1 MAQNLDTGLWSVL
14 PTPFH
19 GANFEIDHS
28 AVRRLAEGLSEMRI
42 LRGLVVLGVFGESAR
57 LDPRERVEVL
67 TTVRSAVDLPLVV
80 GITGTDTGDCADS
93 ARELVAAGG
102 GNVRAVMV
110 QINSAESEQLR
121 AHLDAV
127 HRACGTGVVVQD
139 YPAMTGVTITP
150 TTLAGVVNAL
160 PYVVAVKSE
169 APPTGAVIAEL
180 AAQVQVPVF
189 GGLGGLG
196 LLDELLAGAA
206 GAMTGFSYPEAIAN
220 ALAAWGS
227 GEGSGDFAAARASYA
242 PWLPLVNFEA
252 QPQIGLAIRKRI
264 WAARGFISDAAVRP
278 PAATFPPALEPILA
292 AHLAAVPTL
301 AQHERVT

>member
-19 GANFEIDHS
+19 GPHFEIDHPS
-28 AVRRLAEGLSEMRI
+28 VRRLAGGLSEMRT

-57 LDPRERVEVL
+57 LAPRERVEVL
-67 TTVRSAVDLPLVV
+67 LTVRSAVDLPLVI
-80 GITGTDTGDCADS
+80 GITGTDTAGCADS

-102 GNVRAVMV
+102 DRVQAVMV
-110 QINSAESEQLR
+110 QINSAEPEQLT

-127 HRACGTGVVVQD
+127 HDACGTGVVVQD
-139 YPAMTGVTITP
+139 YPAMTGVRITP
-150 TTLAGVVNAL
+150 SALAKVVNAR

-169 APPTGAVIAEL
+169 SPPTGAVIAEL
-180 AAQVQVPVF
+180 AAQVQAPVF

-206 GAMTGFSYPEAIAN
+206 GAMTGFAYPEAIAS
-220 ALAAWGS
+220 ALAAWDG
-227 GEGSGDFAAARASYA
+227 GDFAAARASYA

-252 QPQIGLAIRKRI
+252 QPQIGLAIRKRV
-264 WAARGFISDAAVRP
+264 WAARGFIGDAAVRP
-278 PAATFPPALEPILA
+278 PAAPFPPALEPILA
-292 AHLAAVPTL
+292 AHLAAAPTL